1 MQWLKKTHK
10 SVQHDWCP
18 KIMEIFRLI
27 FMEVAQE

>member
-1 MQWLKKTHK
+1 MQWLKKKK
-10 SVQHDWCP
+10 SVLHDWCP